1 MKLTAVIFF
10 LIAGLCSST
19 PVRMDIYD
27 IFKNKPLMYA
37 TSNSMWEMP
46 NSGDLLVGMVVA
58 IAAFVLFALIV
69 AVFVFPRRGKRVE
82 F

>member
-27 IFKNKPLMYA
+27 IFKNEPLMYA
-37 TSNSMWEMP
+37 TSSSMWEMP
-46 NSGDLLVGMVVA
+46 TSGDLLIDMIIA

-69 AVFVFPRRGKRVE
+69 AVFVFPCRGKRI
-82 F
+82 